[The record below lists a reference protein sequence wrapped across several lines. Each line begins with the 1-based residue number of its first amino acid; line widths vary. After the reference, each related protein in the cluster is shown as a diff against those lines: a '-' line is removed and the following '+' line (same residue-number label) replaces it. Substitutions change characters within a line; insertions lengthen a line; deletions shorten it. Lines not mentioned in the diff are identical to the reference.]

1 MQNGVKGER
10 RRTEKDIRVRRSIL
24 EEKDYTRGLKGTL
37 EDGGIC
43 RRNEEDIYGQ
53 RKTQEDGRERTST
66 EKVAGERKKRTLDD
80 RGAS

>member
-1 MQNGVKGER
+1 MALKENVEGL
-10 RRTEKDIRVRRSIL
+10 RRTL
-24 EEKDYTRGLKGTL
+24 EYGGAYWKKKDYTRGLEGTL